1 MERSQPTLVP
11 EWLKNAGNSTS
22 HSDDHPASKA
32 SWNKSSLNGKG
43 HDPGRSSS
51 SERTTSSYFQR
62 SSSSNSSGTFR
73 SNSSFGRSQ
82 RDRDWE
88 KDAYGSHDHD
98 NSFMGGRR
106 HRKFSDQLVD
116 PSLGNF
122 ERDGLRRSQSMVSA
136 KRGDAWP
143 KKVGAAAADSGST
156 SVKILNG
163 LRTTGSPV
171 AGVRKAAFERDFP
184 SLGVDE
190 RAVISDIGRVP
201 SPGLSSIQSLLI
213 GTSAS
218 LGGEKWTS
226 ALAEVPMLVG
236 SNGTASS
243 SVLQATSS
251 SSASVALGSA
261 TSLNMAKAVAQG
273 PSRSQTTPQ
282 AAQRL
287 EELAIKQSRQ
297 LIPVTPSMPKALVLK
312 NSSDKSKSKVG
323 SQQPSISSPL
333 PVNHSPRGGPVKSDV
348 SKTSNVGKL
357 QVLKPVREKN
367 GVGPVVKDN
376 LSPTSGSSVAGFP
389 SVSGSAVT
397 KVPPS
402 NAVPDRKPVLTL
414 LEKRPT
420 SQARSRND
428 FFNLV
433 RKKSMANPASADSAT
448 ASDSSELETGSSLS
462 PSLSNKHAEMNV
474 MPATSQP
481 VEVPLSLSLESEE
494 KAGSICNGDA
504 CDVQKCVSN
513 GKKHPS
519 SGRIISEDEEAAFL
533 RSLGWEEN
541 NDEEGLTEEEITAF
555 RRDLTK
561 YINSKP
567 SPRILQLVQLLTP
580 FDSQLE
586 GIDEMSSSDDKSE
599 P

>member
-82 RDRDWE
+82 RDRNWE
-88 KDAYGSHDHD
+88 KGAYGSHDHD
-98 NSFMGGRR
+98 DSFMGGRR

-116 PSLGNF
+116 P
-122 ERDGLRRSQSMVSA
+122 
-136 KRGDAWP
+136 
-143 KKVGAAAADSGST
+143 
-156 SVKILNG
+156 
-163 LRTTGSPV
+163 
-171 AGVRKAAFERDFP
+171 
-184 SLGVDE
+184 
-190 RAVISDIGRVP
+190 
-201 SPGLSSIQSLLI
+201 
-213 GTSAS
+213 S

-236 SNGTASS
+236 SNGTESS

-251 SSASVALGSA
+251 SSAPVALGSA
-261 TSLNMAKAVAQG
+261 TSLNMAEAVAQG

-282 AAQRL
+282 LSVGAQRL
-287 EELAIKQSRQ
+287 EELALKQSRQ
-297 LIPVTPSMPKALVLK
+297 LIPVTPTMPKVLVLK
-312 NSSDKSKSKVG
+312 NSSDKSKGKVG

-333 PVNHSPRGGPVKSDV
+333 PVNHSPRGGLVKSDV

-389 SVSGSAVT
+389 SVSGSAVS
-397 KVPPS
+397 KPPPS
-402 NAVPDRKPVLTL
+402 YAVPDRKPVLTL
-414 LEKRPT
+414 LEKRPS

-448 ASDSSELETGSSLS
+448 ASTSSELETGSSLS
-462 PSLSNKHAEMNV
+462 PSLSNKHAEMDV

-504 CDVQKCVSN
+504 YDVQKCVSN

-519 SGRIISEDEEAAFL
+519 SDRIISEDEEAAFL

>member
-1 MERSQPTLVP
+1 MERSEPTLVP
-11 EWLKNAGNSTS
+11 EWLKNAGNFISGSSAS
-22 HSDDHPASKA
+22 HSDDHPASKPA
-32 SWNKSSLNGKG
+32 RNNSSLNSNS

-73 SNSSFGRSQ
+73 SNCSFGRNQ
-82 RDRDWE
+82 RNRDWE
-88 KDAYGSHDHD
+88 RDSYGSNDHD

-116 PSLGNF
+116 PSLG
-122 ERDGLRRSQSMVSA
+122 SA
-136 KRGDAWP
+136 SA
-143 KKVGAAAADSGST
+143 
-156 SVKILNG
+156 KILNG
-163 LRTTGSPV
+163 LRTKGSPV
-171 AGVRKAAFERDFP
+171 AGVSKAAFERDFP

-201 SPGLSSIQSLLI
+201 SPGLSAIQSLPI

-226 ALAEVPMLVG
+226 ALAEVPLFVG
-236 SNGTASS
+236 GNGTASS

-251 SSASVALGSA
+251 SSASLALGSA
-261 TSLNMAKAVAQG
+261 TSLNMAEAVAQG

-282 AAQRL
+282 LSVGAQRL

-297 LIPVTPSMPKALVLK
+297 LIPVTPSLPKGLVL
-312 NSSDKSKSKVG
+312 NLSDKSKSKVG
-323 SQQPSISSPL
+323 SQQHSISSSL

-376 LSPTSGSSVAGFP
+376 LSPTSGSSVAASPF
-389 SVSGSAVT
+389 VSGSAVT
-397 KVPPS
+397 KLPPD

-414 LEKRPT
+414 LEKRPI
-420 SQARSRND
+420 SHARSRND

-448 ASDSSELETGSSLS
+448 ANASSDLETGSSLS
-462 PSLSNKHAEMNV
+462 PSLSNKHAEMDV
-474 MPATSQP
+474 IPATSQP

-494 KAGSICNGDA
+494 KAGSICNGDGY
-504 CDVQKCVSN
+504 DVQKCVSN

-519 SGRIISEDEEAAFL
+519 SDRIISEDEEAAFL

-555 RRDLTK
+555 CRDLTK